1 MTKQGFRTRSVIQ
14 FKRDIILKKKVSE
27 KKKKKIEENKL
38 TNKTVQTTK

>member
-27 KKKKKIEENKL
+27 KKKKNRRKQ
-38 TNKTVQTTK
+38 TNKQNSPDY

>member
-14 FKRDIILKKKVSE
+14 LKRDIILKKKKSVR
-27 KKKKKIEENKL
+27 KKKIEENKL

>member
-14 FKRDIILKKKVSE
+14 LKRDIILKKKKSVR
-27 KKKKKIEENKL
+27 KKKKIEENKL